1 MAPSNRRI
9 ICQGRGIEHAKYKN
23 YDEHLLNY
31 GHKGK
36 DFNRQYQNIA
46 FFSSTLSCLETIFY
60 TILES
65 DANAED
71 ILNSVAARCKKHK
84 QVSHDTAHAMRPLVA
99 IREASHAYCL
109 CQHKRCLSVEK
120 PHNFSCTP
128 TLRVNSRVFL
138 KARDSEQNTS
148 CEPK

>member
-46 FFSSTLSCLETIFY
+46 FFSSTSSCLETIFY

-71 ILNSVAARCKKHK
+71 ILNSVAARCKKYPNK
-84 QVSHDTAHAMRPLVA
+84 SITIDDYADKGTGNPEINA
-99 IREASHAYCL
+99 
-109 CQHKRCLSVEK
+109 
-120 PHNFSCTP
+120 P
-128 TLRVNSRVFL
+128 TMLFHLPSINSSRL
-138 KARDSEQNTS
+138 
-148 CEPK
+148 